1 MAVLQKPV
9 KSSWG
14 CETWNCKVLQ
24 INCISKYCKVL
35 WSVQCMYNNHIV
47 QVWHWSVLVWIVTG
61 QMYNLNR
68 GGWWLWLVVRYT
80 VYTVTVRLVAGSIEI
95 SLENYSHSRFL
106 ELPPLSAQ
114 PDKGLKL
121 WFPAME
127 QKIFWFQRSPPILAL
142 LNVKTQRL
150 DPEVNNLETCPLL
163 WQLQIFTQS
172 TKINRTQLIQL
183 ESVEYPN
190 LLDTICLCLTSTVAL
205 LVGFQNPDVSC
216 NY

>member
-1 MAVLQKPV
+1 MWNLKLQ
-9 KSSWG
+9 SATNQLYL
-14 CETWNCKVLQ
+14 E
-24 INCISKYCKVL
+24 IL
-35 WSVQCMYNNHIV
+35 WSALICAMHKHHSVQM
-47 QVWHWSVLVWIVTG
+47 WHWSVLVPVWIVTG

-150 DPEVNNLETCPLL
+150 DPEVNNLETCPLGAMTASD
-163 WQLQIFTQS
+163 FHS
-172 TKINRTQLIQL
+172 IN
-183 ESVEYPN
+183 
-190 LLDTICLCLTSTVAL
+190 
-205 LVGFQNPDVSC
+205 QNQ
-216 NY
+216 